1 MDEISILKEQIELW
15 RSRAEEY
22 KNDLEEYQQQSLE
35 YENEMEQEI
44 SDLKQRNNDYAEE
57 LSDLKRKYRD
67 LHVQSNETCLNYQNE
82 LDQLKK
88 INEQKRTRERELEI
102 INDDLERKIRITGST
117 CQDLQIKYNQL
128 LEKNVYLQQEVENKM
143 ELIVTIQRLKDE
155 LKDANIELAVLRT
168 KLNDTNNTNIN
179 TNTGIEAITPYQT
192 PSPRKSQTTPAT
204 TYSTIYNYEFNNN
217 PDQTLLNGTISVS
230 ALTPTFNDAFNNQN
244 NSIFSSNDL
253 LKNNT
258 TTSVNEELIIF
269 TNTSPATTL
278 NKKPFYMVQ
287 EFLERAKSLEMKI
300 ATARSALAHA
310 NELPS

>member
-44 SDLKQRNNDYAEE
+44 NDLKQRNNDYAEE

-179 TNTGIEAITPYQT
+179 TNTGLEVMTPYQT
-192 PSPRKSQTTPAT
+192 PSPRKPQTTPAT
-204 TYSTIYNYEFNNN
+204 TYSTIYNYEFNDN
-217 PDQTLLNGTISVS
+217 PDHTLLNGTISVS
-230 ALTPTFNDAFNNQN
+230 ALAPAFNDTFNNQN

-258 TTSVNEELIIF
+258 TTSLNEELIIF

-287 EFLERAKSLEMKI
+287 EFLERAKVTFINMF
-300 ATARSALAHA
+300 
-310 NELPS
+310 